1 MMQPRNTLRRKVE
14 DGQIVFGFIC
24 RTLSPAVVELIG
36 MSGFDFVWIDMEHT
50 AADYSMVESL
60 CRAADSTGIEPLVR
74 VPDKS
79 QSNILRALDAGT
91 RVVNVPQVENRS
103 EAEAAVRAS
112 KYHPIGERG
121 YCPSSRGNAYGVGG
135 TVPEIL
141 AAANERIWTMVQIES
156 AEGVRNAEDICAT
169 PGLDVV
175 FVGTGD
181 LSQSLGVPGELNHPE
196 VVAQTCHTIDVAR
209 KASKV
214 PAMLV
219 DSTESA
225 MQWAERGAQMLACG
239 VDLVLLGRTLRR
251 LHTDFRQACCGLP
264 QPAASGA
271 AQGR

>member
-1 MMQPRNTLRRKVE
+1 MLYPSNRLRGKIQ
-14 DGQIVFGFIC
+14 DGQAVFGFIC
-24 RTLSPAVVELIG
+24 RTLSAPVVELIG

-50 AADYSMVESL
+50 AADYSAVESL
-60 CRAADSTGIEPLVR
+60 CRAADATGIEPLVR

-79 QSNILRALDAGT
+79 QSSILRALEAGA
-91 RVVNVPQVENRS
+91 RIVNVPQVEHRS

-121 YCPSSRGNAYGVGG
+121 YCPSSRGNGYGLGG

-141 AAANERIWTMVQIES
+141 AAANERVWTMVQIES
-156 AEGVRNAEDICAT
+156 LEGVRNAAEICAT

-181 LSQSLGVPGELNHPE
+181 LSQSLGVPGQLNHPE
-196 VVAQTCHTIDVAR
+196 VVAQTRRTLDIIR
-209 KASKV
+209 RSGKV

-225 MQWAERGAQMLACG
+225 KTWADSGVQMLCCG
-239 VDLVLLGRTLRR
+239 VDLVLLGKTLRR
-251 LHTDFRQACCGLP
+251 LQADFRQVAGAR
-264 QPAASGA
+264 QSATSG
-271 AQGR
+271 